1 MLTKKVKE
9 VLTSLQKSGVL
20 EQCMLIGSWC
30 NYFYQFYFK
39 DINYKPVIQT
49 LDIDFLIPDVKK
61 KTVKPISVEQLL
73 KDLDFE
79 TDFGGSGW
87 VRYIHPELRVEFL
100 APRLGLQPDTPKFV
114 AFFKINAMPLRHTAT
129 LTEHAIEVE
138 GDGIKVKLPHPAAF
152 SLHKLFISERRKESG
167 KKIRDFE
174 SAMRVLESLKS
185 LNKYN
190 EINKVWLTMT
200 KKEQRG
206 VLLALKNN
214 RTTHEVEWLVNLL
227 KN

>member
-1 MLTKKVKE
+1 M
-9 VLTSLQKSGVL
+9 
-20 EQCMLIGSWC
+20 
-30 NYFYQFYFK
+30 
-39 DINYKPVIQT
+39 
-49 LDIDFLIPDVKK
+49 
-61 KTVKPISVEQLL
+61 
-73 KDLDFE
+73 
-79 TDFGGSGW
+79 
-87 VRYIHPELRVEFL
+87 
-100 APRLGLQPDTPKFV
+100 
-114 AFFKINAMPLRHTAT
+114 
-129 LTEHAIEVE
+129 
-138 GDGIKVKLPHPAAF
+138 PHPAAF
-152 SLHKLFISERRKESG
+152 ALHKLFISERRKESG